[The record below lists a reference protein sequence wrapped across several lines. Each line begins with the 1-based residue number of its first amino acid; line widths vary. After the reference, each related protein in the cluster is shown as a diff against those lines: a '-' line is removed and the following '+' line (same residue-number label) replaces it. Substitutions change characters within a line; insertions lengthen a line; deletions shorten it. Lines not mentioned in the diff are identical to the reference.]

1 MGFTEWLIENINLQ
15 QYLMLFMHVLVA
27 FMLGAIV
34 AWASYLDIL
43 AFILGVAGFIA
54 GYFAGQEIETQP
66 NK

>member
-1 MGFTEWLIENINLQ
+1 MRNTSTFILC
-15 QYLMLFMHVLVA
+15 LMLCIA

-43 AFILGVAGFIA
+43 AFILGVTGFIA